1 MKSLVNGI
9 ARIVR
14 KAPWIV
20 IIVTVLLSMTMGAFS
35 GNFTP
40 AEDQNEAFAPEA
52 EELEASGKIGELFGS
67 TQTAMQVLISAESG
81 DVITLDGLQATVAIE
96 EAIRASELSEY
107 IVDAPENPAV
117 ASYMAPVGFA
127 IQQGAPAPTSD
138 DELKALYS
146 QSYSQLPPQQLGFID
161 LLLPT
166 DADPTSA
173 ETDLGILIV
182 TYGSSD
188 DFDESA
194 RRAQIAAD
202 AVASAVL
209 PDGIEADPFNQELIF
224 SGQDDFAA
232 EILSL
237 FISAGFII
245 ITVLGAV
252 YLLKPPSGVG
262 RTLTIVGF
270 VLLVG
275 AIVVVTLP
283 SLAGIFPDLFP
294 DAINDLETG
303 PVALA
308 GAGTLLL
315 VFSVWSVASGRLR
328 RTVADTMLTMA
339 TIFFAISWMNG
350 FGYFIFEE
358 QGPMSQILPILLIG
372 LGVDY
377 AIHLTSRYREEVASG
392 ATVDE
397 SITRAIRT
405 VGIALA
411 LATITTSIGF
421 LTNVFNEI
429 PALREFGSLAAIGIV
444 ASFLLALFFVP
455 AVREVLDRAG
465 ARKGTL
471 DVESL
476 AGNSSRLL
484 PRVIGSLS
492 ILAKRFA
499 VVMVIVSLGLGGLG
513 AWATF
518 TQLEAKFDFLDF
530 VPTTSPIRATAVTLG
545 ERFDFPETT
554 SALIEGDV
562 SSGEAWNAMA
572 AANGAMTGVDNVVVV
587 DGFPLAQSPISVIGQ
602 LVSPES
608 PVFVPEVGAA
618 AQEVGL
624 GPDFT
629 VSADSVAPLYEAAF
643 AAAPNEMA
651 GVLSQADGGFN
662 AALFRISTQAGSDF
676 AGPLADDLD
685 VAFAPTEEAG
695 LDTVVTSQEIISDVV
710 VSSLRDSQV
719 SSLLLTLGA
728 ALFLLVINF
737 TIEARRPLLGVITT
751 LPVGLVVLLAFGIM
765 AALGIPFGPV
775 TATIAALAIGIGIP
789 YMIHITHRYEEDR
802 IRAADADTAIDS
814 TLTFTGGALA
824 GSALTTVAGFGILVV
839 SSTIPFRQFGFV
851 TAYTILLALMA
862 AVLFLPSYLYL
873 WDQWHRR
880 RGKSPID
887 SEAFEAALND

>member
-1 MKSLVNGI
+1 MKTLVNGI
-9 ARIVR
+9 ASVVR

-20 IIVTVLLSMTMGAFS
+20 IIVTVVLSMAMGALS

-52 EELEASGKIGELFGS
+52 EELEASTRIGELFGS
-67 TQTAMQVLISAESG
+67 SQSAMQVLISAESD
-81 DVITLDGLQATVAIE
+81 DVITTDALVATQSIA
-96 EAIRASELSEY
+96 EAIRSSELAEF
-107 IVDAPENPAV
+107 ITETPEAPAV

-138 DELKALYS
+138 SELKGLYADA
-146 QSYSQLPPQQLGFID
+146 YSQLPAQQVGFID

-173 ETDLGILIV
+173 ESDVGILIV
-182 TYGSSD
+182 NYASSD
-188 DFDESA
+188 DFDEAA

-202 AVASAVL
+202 AVESASI
-209 PDGIEADPFNQELIF
+209 PDGISAEPFNQELIF
-224 SGQDDFAA
+224 ANQDDFSA

-252 YLLKPPSGVG
+252 FLLRPPNAVG
-262 RTLTIVGF
+262 RALTVIGF
-270 VLLVG
+270 ILLVG
-275 AIVVVTLP
+275 AIVFVTLP
-283 SLAGIFPDLFP
+283 SLVALFP
-294 DAINDLETG
+294 DAFPDSFGDLETG
-303 PVALA
+303 PVALVS
-308 GAGTLLL
+308 AGTLLL
-315 VFSVWSVASGRLR
+315 VFAVWSVASGRLR

-350 FGYFIFEE
+350 FGFLIYEE

-392 ATVDE
+392 ESVDK
-397 SITRAIRT
+397 SIGVAVRT
-405 VGIALA
+405 VGVALA

-444 ASFLLALFFVP
+444 ASFLLALLFVP

-465 ARKGTL
+465 SRKGTL

-484 PRVIGSLS
+484 PRLIGSTS
-492 ILAKRFA
+492 VLAKRFA
-499 VVMVIVSLGLGGLG
+499 VGMVVISLGLGALG
-513 AWATF
+513 GWATF

-530 VPTTSPIRATAVTLG
+530 VPTTSPIRQTAVTLG

-554 SALIEGDV
+554 SAIVEGDV
-562 SSGEAWNAMA
+562 STGEAWNSMA
-572 AANGAMTGVDNVVVV
+572 AANGEMSGVDNVVVV
-587 DGFPLAQSPISVIGQ
+587 DGFPLAESPISVIGQ
-602 LVSPES
+602 LANPNSPT
-608 PVFVPEVGAA
+608 FVPEVGMA
-618 AQEVGL
+618 AQTVGL
-624 GPDFT
+624 SQDLT
-629 VSADSVAPLYEAAF
+629 VSSDSVVALYEAAF
-643 AAAPNEMA
+643 AAAPDQMA
-651 GVLSQADGGFN
+651 GVLSRDGSSYG
-662 AALFRISTQAGSDF
+662 AALFRISTQAGAED
-676 AGPLADDLD
+676 AGPLAEDLNA
-685 VAFAPTEEAG
+685 AFAPTEEAG
-695 LDTVVTSQEIISDVV
+695 LDTVVTSQEIIGEVV
-710 VSSLRDSQV
+710 VSTLRESQV

-728 ALFLLVINF
+728 ALLLLLINF
-737 TIEARRPLLGVITT
+737 WVTARRPLLGVITT
-751 LPVGLVVLLAFGIM
+751 VPVGLVVLLAFGIM
-765 AALGIPFGPV
+765 AGLGIPFGPV

-802 IRAADADTAIDS
+802 IRASDADEAIES

-851 TAYTILLALMA
+851 TAYTILLALLA

-880 RGKSPID
+880 RGED
-887 SEAFEAALND
+887 AVDAAAVEHALHE